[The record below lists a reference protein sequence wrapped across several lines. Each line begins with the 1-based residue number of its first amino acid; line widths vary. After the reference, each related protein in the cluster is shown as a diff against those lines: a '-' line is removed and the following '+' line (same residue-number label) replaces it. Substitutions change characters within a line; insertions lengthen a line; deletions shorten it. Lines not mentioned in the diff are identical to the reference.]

1 METHDLLSKVRKIE
15 IKSRSLSQNIF
26 AGAYH
31 TAFKGRGVMFSEVR
45 EYQPG
50 DDVRDIDWNVTARQN
65 KPFVKVYE
73 EDRELTLML
82 LIDVSASE
90 LFGSTTG
97 PKRDMMAEIGATL
110 AFSSIANNDKVG
122 VIFFSDRIEKFIP
135 PKKGKSHILLII
147 REILDLQPVGK
158 KTDINV
164 ALEFLNRA
172 LKKRCSA
179 FLLSD
184 FIDNSDYYTTLSVAN
199 RKHEIAAVRVYD
211 ERDSKLPN
219 IGLVRMMDL
228 ESGLSRW
235 VDTML
240 PSVRKDYER
249 NWFETTRKVSSI
261 VSKCGVDYIS
271 IRTDEDFVKK
281 LLEMFRR
288 RAVR

>member
-1 METHDLLSKVRKIE
+1 MKVRKIE
-15 IKSRSLSQNIF
+15 IKSRSLSQNVF
-26 AGAYH
+26 AGVYH

-65 KPFVKVYE
+65 RPFVKVYE

-82 LIDVSASE
+82 MIDVSASE
-90 LFGSTTG
+90 KFGTVKGGS
-97 PKRDMMAEIGATL
+97 KRDMMAEIAATL

-122 VIFFSDRIEKFIP
+122 VIFFSDRVEKFIP

-147 REILDLQPVGK
+147 REILDLQPKGI

-164 ALEFLNRA
+164 AIQFLNQA
-172 LKKRCSA
+172 IKKKSSA

-184 FIDNSDYYTTLSVAN
+184 FIDDSDYYMNMSVAN
-199 RKHEIAAVRVYD
+199 RKHEIAAIQVFD
-211 ERDSKLPN
+211 ERDTKLPN
-219 IGLVRMMDL
+219 IGLLRVTDL
-228 ESGLSRW
+228 ETGKEKW
-235 VDTML
+235 VDT
-240 PSVRKDYER
+240 SSIKVRKDYER
-249 NWFETTRKVSSI
+249 NWYSYRQKVSSI
-261 VSKCGVDYIS
+261 TSRCGVDYIS
-271 IRTDEDFVKK
+271 IRTDGNYVQK